1 MQRTSFEKS
10 LAFLAPNLTSGKKK
24 KVVSPVRVP
33 EHNEEDLLDIESL
46 LKGDSPVVTPKSE
59 SYVTDEGVMSDDEED
74 IRSDDEEEEDIRSD
88 DEEEEDIRSER
99 DEEEDIRSERDEE
112 EDIRSDDEEDIRSD
126 DEEDIRSDDE
136 EDIRSDNEEDIRSDN
151 EEQREEEEDIRSDNE
166 EQREEEEDIRSD
178 DEESERDYEDEL
190 EVKSVTDSD
199 SEEEDIREE
208 IEITTRKGIQ
218 TLTPKR
224 FKIKVPKSPVVKKE
238 ITEITDKLNSYR
250 YNIIKFIF
258 NEENSLIDYVICFD
272 PNGEIVFI
280 ELDKEKVKVFDEE
293 KIIKINYKD
302 EGNTMSS
309 SFIEGVRN
317 KITYDVYGVVF
328 FDGIDYVIMKRDS
341 EGTIYS
347 DTYTTVDT
355 TLDKKANIPFVY
367 SIIKLSHLL
376 KSPLET
382 IKRTKL
388 TYQVI
393 QNQQINTNKSTI
405 KNLMETTKELTDKIY
420 QFDRVYKRVTKDI
433 VADWKTLSTYSSDYY
448 GKFHED
454 ELTEEDKES
463 FDQVTVNMFVRFQI
477 FNEQVENVNNLY
489 KAIDRINHSIFTIN
503 ETILRLEEKNDK
515 IKNRIIEIDEM
526 QEYI

>member
-10 LAFLAPNLTSGKKK
+10 LAFLAPNLKTNRQK

-46 LKGDSPVVTPKSE
+46 LKGDSPTSVSSREEVRE
-59 SYVTDEGVMSDDEED
+59 EEVDDEV
-74 IRSDDEEEEDIRSD
+74 EEEERD
-88 DEEEEDIRSER
+88 DSER
-99 DEEEDIRSERDEE
+99 DEDDEVEEEERDDSEREEDDDEERDDSERDE
-112 EDIRSDDEEDIRSD
+112 DDEEREEEVDEERDDSERD
-126 DEEDIRSDDE
+126 DEDE
-136 EDIRSDNEEDIRSDN
+136 E
-151 EEQREEEEDIRSDNE
+151 REEEELEVRSVGDSTDFGE
-166 EQREEEEDIRSD
+166 DSHDEDDVRSHEEEDS
-178 DEESERDYEDEL
+178 RDYHEDSQDE
-190 EVKSVTDSD
+190 D
-199 SEEEDIREE
+199 DIREE

-238 ITEITDKLNSYR
+238 INEITDKLTAYR

-328 FDGIDYVIMKRDS
+328 FDGIDYVVMKRDS
-341 EGTIYS
+341 EGTIVS

-420 QFDRVYKRVTKDI
+420 HFDRVYKRVTKDI
-433 VADWKTLSTYSSDYY
+433 VADWKTLSNYSSDYY

-503 ETILRLEEKNDK
+503 ETILKLEEKNDK

-526 QEYI
+526 EEYI

>member
-10 LAFLAPNLTSGKKK
+10 LAFLAPNLTGSKKK

-33 EHNEEDLLDIESL
+33 EHNEEDLLDIETL
-46 LKGDSPVVTPKSE
+46 LKGDSPVSQRP
-59 SYVTDEGVMSDDEED
+59 TDT
-74 IRSDDEEEEDIRSD
+74 I
-88 DEEEEDIRSER
+88 
-99 DEEEDIRSERDEE
+99 
-112 EDIRSDDEEDIRSD
+112 
-126 DEEDIRSDDE
+126 
-136 EDIRSDNEEDIRSDN
+136 
-151 EEQREEEEDIRSDNE
+151 
-166 EQREEEEDIRSD
+166 
-178 DEESERDYEDEL
+178 DEESEEEDDRE
-190 EVKSVTDSD
+190 EEREE
-199 SEEEDIREE
+199 SEEEDDREE
-208 IEITTRKGIQ
+208 EREESEEEDDREEEREESEEEDDREEEREESEEEDDREEEREESEEEDDREEDQLEVRSAGDSDEFMESDEEEIKEEIQITTRKGIQ

-238 ITEITDKLNSYR
+238 ITEITEKLTNYR

-258 NEENSLIDYVICFD
+258 NEENSFIDYVICFD
-272 PNGEIVFI
+272 PNGEIVFV

-317 KITYDVYGVVF
+317 KMTYDVYGVVF

-341 EGTIYS
+341 EGTIKS

-355 TLDKKANIPFVY
+355 HLEKKANIPFVY

-382 IKRTKL
+382 IKRTKM

-393 QNQQINTNKSTI
+393 QNQQINTNKNTI
-405 KNLMETTKELTDKIY
+405 KNLMDTTKELTDKIY
-420 QFDRVYKRVTKDI
+420 QFDRVYKRVTKDT
-433 VADWKTLSTYSSDYY
+433 VMDWKTLSSYASDYY
-448 GKFHED
+448 GKFHDD
-454 ELTEEDKES
+454 ELSDEDKES

>member
-10 LAFLAPNLTSGKKK
+10 LAFLAPSLKTNKQK

-46 LKGDSPVVTPKSE
+46 LKGDSPTSVS
-59 SYVTDEGVMSDDEED
+59 S
-74 IRSDDEEEEDIRSD
+74 
-88 DEEEEDIRSER
+88 
-99 DEEEDIRSERDEE
+99 
-112 EDIRSDDEEDIRSD
+112 
-126 DEEDIRSDDE
+126 
-136 EDIRSDNEEDIRSDN
+136 
-151 EEQREEEEDIRSDNE
+151 REEIREDE
-166 EQREEEEDIRSD
+166 V
-178 DEESERDYEDEL
+178 ESEREDEVESEREDEVESEREDEVESEREDEVESEREDEVESEREDEVESEREDEVESEREDEVESEREDEL
-190 EVKSVTDSD
+190 EVRSVGDSTDFGDD
-199 SEEEDIREE
+199 SHDEEDVRSHEVDSQDEEDSRSYQDEEDIREE

-238 ITEITDKLNSYR
+238 INEITDKLTAYR

-341 EGTIYS
+341 EGTIVS

-405 KNLMETTKELTDKIY
+405 RNLMETTKELTDKIY
-420 QFDRVYKRVTKDI
+420 HFDRVYKRVTKDI
-433 VADWKTLSTYSSDYY
+433 VADWKTLSNYSSDYY
-448 GKFHED
+448 GKFHDD

-503 ETILRLEEKNDK
+503 ETIIKLEEKNDK
-515 IKNRIIEIDEM
+515 IKNRIIEIEEM
-526 QEYI
+526 EEYI

>member
-1 MQRTSFEKS
+1 MNRTSFEKS
-10 LAFLAPNLTSGKKK
+10 LAFLAPNLTGGKKK

-46 LKGDSPVVTPKSE
+46 LKGDSPV
-59 SYVTDEGVMSDDEED
+59 SYRKEEREED
-74 IRSDDEEEEDIRSD
+74 ESEDE
-88 DEEEEDIRSER
+88 
-99 DEEEDIRSERDEE
+99 
-112 EDIRSDDEEDIRSD
+112 
-126 DEEDIRSDDE
+126 
-136 EDIRSDNEEDIRSDN
+136 
-151 EEQREEEEDIRSDNE
+151 REEESEDERETQVS
-166 EQREEEEDIRSD
+166 EEEIEEDESEDERETQVSEEEIEEDERETQVSEEEIEED
-178 DEESERDYEDEL
+178 VSEDERETQVSEEDVSEDVSEDERETQVSEEDESEDEEEL
-190 EVKSVTDSD
+190 EVKSVAESEEFQD
-199 SEEEDIREE
+199 SEEELKEE

-224 FKIKVPKSPVVKKE
+224 FKIKFPKSPVVRKE
-238 ITEITDKLNSYR
+238 ITEITEKLTNYR

-272 PNGEIVFI
+272 PNGEIVFV

-302 EGNTMSS
+302 EGNSMSS

-317 KITYDVYGVVF
+317 KMTYDVYGVVF

-341 EGTIYS
+341 EGTIVS

-355 TLDKKANIPFVY
+355 SLDKKANIPFVY

-393 QNQQINTNKSTI
+393 QNQQINTNKTTI
-405 KNLMETTKELTDKIY
+405 RNLMDTTKELTDKIY
-420 QFDRVYKRVTKDI
+420 HFDKVYKRVTKDT
-433 VADWKTLSTYSSDYY
+433 VMDWKTLSTYASDYY
-448 GKFHED
+448 GKFHDD
-454 ELTEEDKES
+454 ELSDEDKES

-515 IKNRIIEIDEM
+515 IKNRIIDIDEM

>member
-1 MQRTSFEKS
+1 MNRTSFEKS
-10 LAFLAPNLTSGKKK
+10 LAFLAPNLTGGKKK

-46 LKGDSPVVTPKSE
+46 LKGDSPV
-59 SYVTDEGVMSDDEED
+59 SYRKEEREED
-74 IRSDDEEEEDIRSD
+74 ESEDE
-88 DEEEEDIRSER
+88 
-99 DEEEDIRSERDEE
+99 
-112 EDIRSDDEEDIRSD
+112 
-126 DEEDIRSDDE
+126 
-136 EDIRSDNEEDIRSDN
+136 
-151 EEQREEEEDIRSDNE
+151 REEE
-166 EQREEEEDIRSD
+166 REEDESEDERETQVSEEEIEEDESEDERETQVSEEEIEEYERETQVSEEEIEED
-178 DEESERDYEDEL
+178 VSEDERETQVSEEDVSEDVSEDERETQVSEEDESEDEEEL
-190 EVKSVTDSD
+190 EVKSVAESEEFQD
-199 SEEEDIREE
+199 SEEELKEE

-224 FKIKVPKSPVVKKE
+224 FKIKFPKSPVVRKE
-238 ITEITDKLNSYR
+238 ITEITEKLTNYR

-272 PNGEIVFI
+272 PNGEIVFV

-302 EGNTMSS
+302 EGNSMSS

-317 KITYDVYGVVF
+317 KMTYDIYGVVF

-341 EGTIYS
+341 EGTIVS

-355 TLDKKANIPFVY
+355 SLDKKANIPFVY

-393 QNQQINTNKSTI
+393 QNQQINTNKNTI
-405 KNLMETTKELTDKIY
+405 RNLMDTTKELTDKIY
-420 QFDRVYKRVTKDI
+420 HFDKVYKRVTKDT
-433 VADWKTLSTYSSDYY
+433 VMDWKTLSTYASDYY
-448 GKFHED
+448 GKFHDD
-454 ELTEEDKES
+454 ELSDEDKES

-515 IKNRIIEIDEM
+515 IKNRIIDIDEM

>member
-10 LAFLAPNLTSGKKK
+10 LAFLAPNLKTKRQK

-46 LKGDSPVVTPKSE
+46 LKGDSPTSI
-59 SYVTDEGVMSDDEED
+59 SSREE
-74 IRSDDEEEEDIRSD
+74 I
-88 DEEEEDIRSER
+88 
-99 DEEEDIRSERDEE
+99 
-112 EDIRSDDEEDIRSD
+112 
-126 DEEDIRSDDE
+126 
-136 EDIRSDNEEDIRSDN
+136 
-151 EEQREEEEDIRSDNE
+151 REEEEEEREDSD
-166 EQREEEEDIRSD
+166 REEEEREDSD
-178 DEESERDYEDEL
+178 REEEEREDSDREEEEREDSDREEEVDDDVESEEEEREDSDREEEL
-190 EVKSVTDSD
+190 EVRSVGDSTDFGED
-199 SEEEDIREE
+199 SHDEEDVRSHEEEDSRDYREDSQDEDDIREE

-238 ITEITDKLNSYR
+238 INEITDKLTAYR

-328 FDGIDYVIMKRDS
+328 FDGIDYVVMKRDN
-341 EGTIYS
+341 EGTIVS

-420 QFDRVYKRVTKDI
+420 HFDRVYKRVTKDI
-433 VADWKTLSTYSSDYY
+433 VADWKTLSSYSSDYY

-454 ELTEEDKES
+454 ELTDEDKES

-503 ETILRLEEKNDK
+503 ETILKLEEKNDK

-526 QEYI
+526 EEYI

>member
-1 MQRTSFEKS
+1 MHRTSFEKS
-10 LAFLAPNLTSGKKK
+10 LAFLAPNLTDGKKK

-46 LKGDSPVVTPKSE
+46 LKGDSPVSRKKKEEVFESE
-59 SYVTDEGVMSDDEED
+59 EE
-74 IRSDDEEEEDIRSD
+74 RDDEEESEEERETQVSEEEKSEEESEEEREEERD
-88 DEEEEDIRSER
+88 DEEKS
-99 DEEEDIRSERDEE
+99 
-112 EDIRSDDEEDIRSD
+112 
-126 DEEDIRSDDE
+126 
-136 EDIRSDNEEDIRSDN
+136 
-151 EEQREEEEDIRSDNE
+151 EEEES
-166 EQREEEEDIRSD
+166 EEE
-178 DEESERDYEDEL
+178 EL
-190 EVKSVTDSD
+190 EVKSVAESEEFQD
-199 SEEEDIREE
+199 SEEELKEE

-224 FKIKVPKSPVVKKE
+224 FKIKFPKSPVVKRE
-238 ITEITDKLNSYR
+238 ITEITEKLTNYR

-272 PNGEIVFI
+272 PNGEIVFV

-293 KIIKINYKD
+293 KVIKINYKD
-302 EGNTMSS
+302 EGNSMSS

-317 KITYDVYGVVF
+317 KMTYDVYGVVF
-328 FDGIDYVIMKRDS
+328 FDGIDYVIMKRDP
-341 EGTIYS
+341 EGTIVS
-347 DTYTTVDT
+347 DTYTTVDSS
-355 TLDKKANIPFVY
+355 LDKKANIPFVY

-393 QNQQINTNKSTI
+393 QNQQINTNKNTI
-405 KNLMETTKELTDKIY
+405 RNLMDTTKELTDKIY
-420 QFDRVYKRVTKDI
+420 HFDRVYKRVTKDT
-433 VADWKTLSTYSSDYY
+433 VMDWKTLSSYASDYY
-448 GKFHED
+448 GKFHDD
-454 ELTEEDKES
+454 ELSDEDKES

-515 IKNRIIEIDEM
+515 IKNRIIDIDEM

>member
-1 MQRTSFEKS
+1 MNRTSFEKS
-10 LAFLAPNLTSGKKK
+10 LAFLAPNLTGGKKK

-46 LKGDSPVVTPKSE
+46 LKGDSPVSYRKEEREEDESE
-59 SYVTDEGVMSDDEED
+59 DEREEDESEDERETQVSEENESEEERETQVSEEDESEEERETQVSEENESEDERETQVSEEEIEEDESEDERETQVSEEDESEDEE
-74 IRSDDEEEEDIRSD
+74 
-88 DEEEEDIRSER
+88 
-99 DEEEDIRSERDEE
+99 
-112 EDIRSDDEEDIRSD
+112 
-126 DEEDIRSDDE
+126 
-136 EDIRSDNEEDIRSDN
+136 
-151 EEQREEEEDIRSDNE
+151 
-166 EQREEEEDIRSD
+166 
-178 DEESERDYEDEL
+178 EL
-190 EVKSVTDSD
+190 EVKSVAESEEFQD
-199 SEEEDIREE
+199 SEEELKEE

-224 FKIKVPKSPVVKKE
+224 FKIKFPKSPVVRKE
-238 ITEITDKLNSYR
+238 ITEITEKLTNYR

-272 PNGEIVFI
+272 PNGEIVFV

-302 EGNTMSS
+302 EGNSMSS

-317 KITYDVYGVVF
+317 KMTYDVYGVVF

-341 EGTIYS
+341 EGTIVS

-355 TLDKKANIPFVY
+355 SLDKKANIPFVY

-393 QNQQINTNKSTI
+393 QNQQINTNKNTI
-405 KNLMETTKELTDKIY
+405 RNLMDTTKELTDKIY
-420 QFDRVYKRVTKDI
+420 HFDKVYKRVTKDT
-433 VADWKTLSTYSSDYY
+433 VMDWKTLSTYASDYY
-448 GKFHED
+448 GKFHDD
-454 ELTEEDKES
+454 ELSDEDKES

-515 IKNRIIEIDEM
+515 IKNRIIDIDEM

>member
-59 SYVTDEGVMSDDEED
+59 SYVTDEGVMSDDVED

-88 DEEEEDIRSER
+88 DE
-99 DEEEDIRSERDEE
+99 EEEDIRSERDEE

-136 EDIRSDNEEDIRSDN
+136 EDIRSDN
-151 EEQREEEEDIRSDNE
+151 EEDIRSDNE

>member
-10 LAFLAPNLTSGKKK
+10 LAFLAPNLNSGKKK

-46 LKGDSPVVTPKSE
+46 LKGDSPTSIK
-59 SYVTDEGVMSDDEED
+59 EEV
-74 IRSDDEEEEDIRSD
+74 RSDSEREEVRSD
-88 DEEEEDIRSER
+88 SEREEVRSE
-99 DEEEDIRSERDEE
+99 
-112 EDIRSDDEEDIRSD
+112 
-126 DEEDIRSDDE
+126 
-136 EDIRSDNEEDIRSDN
+136 
-151 EEQREEEEDIRSDNE
+151 
-166 EQREEEEDIRSD
+166 
-178 DEESERDYEDEL
+178 
-190 EVKSVTDSD
+190 KSYDSD
-199 SEEEDIREE
+199 SEREEVRSDSEREEVRSDSEREEVRSDSEREEVRSDSEREEVRSEKSYDSEREEEVRSEKSYDSEREEEVRSDSEREDERKETDEDRLEIKSESDTDSSEFGEDSQDDIREE

-224 FKIKVPKSPVVKKE
+224 FKIKVPRSPVVKKE
-238 ITEITDKLNSYR
+238 ITEISQKLTNYR

-272 PNGEIVFI
+272 PNGEIVFV

-302 EGNTMSS
+302 DGNTMSS

-328 FDGIDYVIMKRDS
+328 FDGIDYVIMKRDQ
-341 EGTIYS
+341 EGTICS
-347 DTYTTVDT
+347 DTYTTIDS
-355 TLDKKANIPFVY
+355 TLEKKANIPFVY
-367 SIIKLSHLL
+367 SIVKLSHILR
-376 KSPLET
+376 SPLET

-393 QNQQINTNKSTI
+393 QNQQINTNKNTI
-405 KNLMETTKELTDKIY
+405 RNLMETTKELTDKIY
-420 QFDRVYKRVTKDI
+420 HFDKVYKRVTKDI
-433 VADWKTLSTYSSDYY
+433 VGDWKTLSSYSSDYY
-448 GKFHED
+448 SKFHEN

-503 ETILRLEEKNDK
+503 ETILKLEEKNDK

>member
-1 MQRTSFEKS
+1 M
-10 LAFLAPNLTSGKKK
+10 A
-24 KVVSPVRVP
+24 
-33 EHNEEDLLDIESL
+33 
-46 LKGDSPVVTPKSE
+46 
-59 SYVTDEGVMSDDEED
+59 
-74 IRSDDEEEEDIRSD
+74 
-88 DEEEEDIRSER
+88 
-99 DEEEDIRSERDEE
+99 
-112 EDIRSDDEEDIRSD
+112 
-126 DEEDIRSDDE
+126 
-136 EDIRSDNEEDIRSDN
+136 
-151 EEQREEEEDIRSDNE
+151 
-166 EQREEEEDIRSD
+166 
-178 DEESERDYEDEL
+178 ESEEFQ
-190 EVKSVTDSD
+190 D
-199 SEEEDIREE
+199 SEEELKEE

-224 FKIKVPKSPVVKKE
+224 FKIKFPKSPVVRKE
-238 ITEITDKLNSYR
+238 ITEITEKLTNYR

-272 PNGEIVFI
+272 PNGEIVFV

-302 EGNTMSS
+302 EGNSMSS

-317 KITYDVYGVVF
+317 KMTYDVYGVVF

-341 EGTIYS
+341 EGTIVS

-355 TLDKKANIPFVY
+355 SLDKKANIPFVY

-393 QNQQINTNKSTI
+393 QNQQINTNKNTI
-405 KNLMETTKELTDKIY
+405 RNLMDTTKELTDKIY
-420 QFDRVYKRVTKDI
+420 HFDKVYKRVTKDT
-433 VADWKTLSTYSSDYY
+433 VMDWKTLSTYASDYY
-448 GKFHED
+448 GKFHDD
-454 ELTEEDKES
+454 ELSDEDKES

-515 IKNRIIEIDEM
+515 IKNRIIDIDEM

>member
-10 LAFLAPNLTSGKKK
+10 LAFLAPSLSSGKKK
-24 KVVSPVRVP
+24 KIVSPVRVP

-46 LKGDSPVVTPKSE
+46 LKGDSPTSIKSE
-59 SYVTDEGVMSDDEED
+59 EV
-74 IRSDDEEEEDIRSD
+74 
-88 DEEEEDIRSER
+88 RSER
-99 DEEEDIRSERDEE
+99 SYDDSGREETEEE
-112 EDIRSDDEEDIRSD
+112 SD
-126 DEEDIRSDDE
+126 
-136 EDIRSDNEEDIRSDN
+136 
-151 EEQREEEEDIRSDNE
+151 REEEEEVRSERSYADSD
-166 EQREEEEDIRSD
+166 REEEEVR
-178 DEESERDYEDEL
+178 SERSYADSDREEE
-190 EVKSVTDSD
+190 EVKSERSYADSDREEEEVKSERSYADSDREEEEVKSERSYADSDREEEKLEIKSDTDSSEFGED
-199 SEEEDIREE
+199 SHDDEDIREE
-208 IEITTRKGIQ
+208 IQITTRKGIQ

-224 FKIKVPKSPVVKKE
+224 FKIKVPRSPVVKRE
-238 ITEITDKLNSYR
+238 ITEISQKLTNYR

-272 PNGEIVFI
+272 PNGEIVFV

-302 EGNTMSS
+302 DGNTMSS

-328 FDGIDYVIMKRDS
+328 FDGVDYVIMKRDQ
-341 EGTIYS
+341 EGTIKS
-347 DTYTTVDT
+347 DTYTTIDS

-367 SIIKLSHLL
+367 SIVKLSHIL

-393 QNQQINTNKSTI
+393 QNQQINTNKNTI
-405 KNLMETTKELTDKIY
+405 RNLMETTKELTDKIY
-420 QFDRVYKRVTKDI
+420 HFDTVYKRVTKDI
-433 VADWKTLSTYSSDYY
+433 VGDWKTLSSYSSDYY
-448 GKFHED
+448 SKFHDD

-503 ETILRLEEKNDK
+503 ETILKLEEKNDK